1 MASGSPG
8 WRADR
13 GRLEACEMQVPPLPI
28 PLPIASP
35 VALPVS
41 LPIPLP
47 IPFPIAL
54 PLVFRLPYRLP
65 FADYL
70 LPITSCRLPQRW
82 LWTLLVAHAVRFRR

>member
-1 MASGSPG
+1 
-8 WRADR
+8 
-13 GRLEACEMQVPPLPI
+13 MQVPPLPI

-54 PLVFRLPYRLP
+54 PLDFPIALPITFCRLP

-70 LPITSCRLPQRW
+70 LPITPAVVVDAFSGSRCALPA
-82 LWTLLVAHAVRFRR
+82 VACGTFRSS